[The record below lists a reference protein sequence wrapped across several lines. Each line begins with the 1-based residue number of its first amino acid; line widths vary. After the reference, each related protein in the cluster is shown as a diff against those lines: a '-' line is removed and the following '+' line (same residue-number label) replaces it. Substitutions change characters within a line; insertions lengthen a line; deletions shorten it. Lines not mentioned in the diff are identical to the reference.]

1 MTDPSEA
8 CVPGVVPVAI
18 GWSEGRGGLEREFLF
33 EDFAAS
39 MNFVNQVAWEAEKA
53 CHHPDIDIRWNRVVL
68 RLISHDEGRI
78 TERDFVLAARLSAI
92 AEGSHGV
99 GSSPRKS

>member
-1 MTDPSEA
+1 MDDPSKSG
-8 CVPGVVPVAI
+8 VPGVVPVSI
-18 GWSEGRGGLEREFLF
+18 GWSEGRDGLEREFLF

-39 MNFVNQVAWEAEKA
+39 MNFV
-53 CHHPDIDIRWNRVVL
+53 NRVVL

-99 GSSPRKS
+99 GSSPRKA